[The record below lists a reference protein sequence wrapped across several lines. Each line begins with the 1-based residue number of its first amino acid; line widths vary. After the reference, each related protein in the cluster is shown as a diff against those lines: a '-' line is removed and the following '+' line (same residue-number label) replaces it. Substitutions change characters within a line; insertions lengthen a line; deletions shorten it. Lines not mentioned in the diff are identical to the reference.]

1 MIYYRRFAFFAL
13 LLCFQIHTVCGQ
25 KTSSRIIVESGGNV
39 PLNVNTIKKYEEGIV
54 LPNWTKLY
62 ISFSDSI
69 EGTPNVV
76 NPTSRWQL
84 EIRANES
91 TMYGDYFNVD
101 ARTLNLDYIRVEVT
115 GIENVGGSEPY
126 TGLPTERILSDADQ
140 TLITGGP
147 QGNYRITLSYKL
159 GKDAKLLGHPPDYYL
174 VDLIFTLSK
183 E

>member
-13 LLCFQIHTVCGQ
+13 LLCFQINTVCGQ

-39 PLNVNTIKKYEEGIV
+39 PLIVNSLKKYDEGVV
-54 LPNWTKLY
+54 LENWTKLY

-69 EGTPNVV
+69 EGTPNIV
-76 NPTSRWQL
+76 NPASTWQL
-84 EIRANES
+84 GVRANEA
-91 TMYGDYFNVD
+91 TMYGDYFGFD
-101 ARTLNLDYIRVEVT
+101 ARTLNLDYLRVEVT
-115 GIENVGGSEPY
+115 GIESVGGSPLY
-126 TGLPTERILSDADQ
+126 TGSPTEIVLSDADQ